1 MKKPLL
7 VLLLLLFSEVLIS
20 AVTPEQDILS
30 GVIGHLQDYHARI
43 GDRRI
48 FVHTDREFYQ
58 AGDDVF
64 FQGYILDTY
73 AKQSKFGGDSVLLA
87 ISADGGRVLASK
99 TLMIQ
104 NSLFSGVFRIPDKT
118 AEGKYRLVA
127 YSQKLTGN
135 GVGKIF
141 VCPLE
146 IRQKSEINL
155 NIHPYGNTLPESK
168 TTQYSVFASKNGV
181 PASGVNLN
189 YKATNGKKV
198 IRGSAKTNRNGN
210 AVVTLNISKEVQEGW
225 MLRIDAGTRK
235 ESGIAYTPVR
245 QASSWIKPWFS
256 PEGGNL
262 IEGIPARMNGI
273 VTDIFGNMVSCEA
286 FIVSKEGI
294 KIRLKKE
301 EEGVFKGL
309 FTPESNQ
316 TYSILLEFPGTKTR
330 EIPLPPVLKEGL
342 NLELKQSDPDQ
353 LVFNLYKSK
362 VYDLKKGLILAYMEG
377 KLVFSSTLVTESENT
392 DYRVSLDR
400 FGSGVAYFAVFD
412 SIGRLL
418 SERPVYLPQ
427 KESNISFS
435 EDRTALN
442 TRNQAFIPFYFK
454 DTEAFPINYSVS
466 ISGYKSNS
474 PDLFSTIHLLSE
486 IPHPLHSVLY
496 NNRRASFSTEFI
508 NQMLATG
515 GTLFSWKEVMKASD
529 FSGVNAH
536 KILPLK
542 TVWLSIVQPYLIQ
555 NFRDPENA
563 FDPSLENA
571 LNRFNSSSGSE
582 KIEDYSQY
590 SDMLEAIK
598 SVQFYTLINDKI
610 VFRGGQNSITAQDGA
625 LIVID
630 GIQRGSDI
638 SILKTLAPL
647 EVASIE
653 ISTKPQDIQKYT
665 GLNSIGVI
673 EIWTTSNFGRRRFP
687 EETAMLNMPGP
698 FKAGPDN
705 LFWRS
710 FIQNAPKS
718 QPLEFST
725 GPRQGSFLIRI
736 NGIDTEGNVFSG
748 QKELEI
754 R

>member
-1 MKKPLL
+1 MKKLLL
-7 VLLLLLFSEVLIS
+7 VLLLLLFSEILIS
-20 AVTPEQDILS
+20 AVTPGQDILS
-30 GVIGHLQDYHARI
+30 GVIAHLQDYHASI

-48 FVHTDREFYQ
+48 YVHTDREFYQ

-73 AKQSKFGGDSVLLA
+73 AQPSRFGGDSVLLA
-87 ISADGGRVLASK
+87 ISADGGRVLSSK
-99 TLMIQ
+99 TVMIQ

-118 AEGKYRLVA
+118 AEGTYRLVA

-141 VCPLE
+141 VRPLE

-168 TTQYSVFASKNGV
+168 TTQYSVFASENGV
-181 PASGVNLN
+181 PASAVNLN
-189 YKATNGKKV
+189 YRATNGRKV
-198 IRGSAKTNRNGN
+198 IRGTAKTNRNGN
-210 AVVTLNISKEVQEGW
+210 AVITLNIPEDIQEGW
-225 MLRIDAGTRK
+225 MLRIDAKTRK
-235 ESGIAYTPVR
+235 ENGIAYTPVR
-245 QASSWIKPWFS
+245 HALSWIKPWFS

-262 IEGIPARMNGI
+262 IDGIPARINGI

-286 FIVSKEGI
+286 FIVSKAGI
-294 KIRLKKE
+294 KVRLKKE

-309 FTPESNQ
+309 FTPERNQ
-316 TYSILLEFPGTKTR
+316 TYSILLEFPGSKTL
-330 EIPLPPVLKEGL
+330 EMALPPVLKEGI
-342 NLELKQSDPDQ
+342 NLELKQSDSDQ
-353 LVFNLYKSK
+353 LVFSIYKSK

-377 KLVFSSTLVTESENT
+377 KLVFSSTLAMDAEETG
-392 DYRVSLDR
+392 YRVPLNR
-400 FGSGVAYFAVFD
+400 FGPGVAYFAVFD

-418 SERPVYLPQ
+418 SERPVYLSQ
-427 KESNISFS
+427 KEPNISFS
-435 EDRTALN
+435 EHRTALN
-442 TRNQAFIPFYFK
+442 TRTQASVPFYFK
-454 DTEAFPINYSVS
+454 GTEAFPIHYSIS
-466 ISGYKSNS
+466 ISGYKNNS
-474 PDLFSTIHLLSE
+474 PDLFSTVHLLSE

-496 NNRRASFSTEFI
+496 NNSRASFSTEFI
-508 NQMLATG
+508 NQILATG
-515 GTLFSWKEVMKASD
+515 GTLFSWKEVMNLSD

-536 KILPLK
+536 RTLPLK

-563 FDPSLENA
+563 FDASLENA
-571 LNRFNSSSGSE
+571 LNRFNSSGSE
-582 KIEDYSQY
+582 KMEDYSQY

-638 SILKTLAPL
+638 SILKTLAPV

-687 EETAMLNMPGP
+687 EETTMLNMPGP
-698 FKAGPDN
+698 FKAGPEN

-710 FIQNAPKS
+710 FNQNARES

-725 GPRQGSFLIRI
+725 GPRQGSFLIRM
-736 NGIDTEGNVFSG
+736 NGIDTNGNVFSG